1 METFYQLFH
10 YGVLYLELS
19 CQLMLIHLDPGDELL
34 IRFFILHLLARVA
47 VALETDYQVLWKDLL
62 NILQRFMENFL
73 NSYE

>member
-19 CQLMLIHLDPGDELL
+19 FQLILNHLDPGAGDEL
-34 IRFFILHLLARVA
+34 IRFFILHLLAKVA
-47 VALETDYQVLWKDLL
+47 VALETDYQVWKDLL

>member
-19 CQLMLIHLDPGDELL
+19 FQLMLIHLDPGDKFL
-34 IRFFILHLLARVA
+34 RFFILHLLARVA